1 VRSCGPSP
9 QVPCNE
15 AGAVRSACLKGK
27 KMAIKM
33 KVRTNK
39 NISVVI
45 FVKSMHTLEIKTKK
59 YSSPFFY
66 E

>member
-1 VRSCGPSP
+1 MPR
-9 QVPCNE
+9 NE
-15 AGAVRSACLKGK
+15 ADALRSVRLNGK

-33 KVRTNK
+33 KVKTNK
-39 NISVVI
+39 NFLVVS
-45 FVKSMHTLEIKTKK
+45 FVENMYILESIANK

>member
-1 VRSCGPSP
+1 MRGTGC
-9 QVPCNE
+9 E
-15 AGAVRSACLKGK
+15 AVVLHEADAVRSACLKGK

-45 FVKSMHTLEIKTKK
+45 FVKSMHILEIKTKK
-59 YSSPFFY
+59 CSSPFFY